1 MEQKFAGAVADS
13 AIAVSVAV
21 AETFVADL
29 ASVGVVVA
37 VFVAADVANLTA
49 GADFAVVA
57 SVVADWLIAVA
68 VAGAFGA
75 VDATWAATLV
85 ASATTSVADWLAT
98 GC

>member
-21 AETFVADL
+21 AETFVADST
-29 ASVGVVVA
+29 SVGVVVA
-37 VFVAADVANLTA
+37 VFVVADVANS
-49 GADFAVVA
+49 GADFAVGA

-75 VDATWAATLV
+75 VAATWAATLV
-85 ASATTSVADWLAT
+85 AFATTSVADWLAT